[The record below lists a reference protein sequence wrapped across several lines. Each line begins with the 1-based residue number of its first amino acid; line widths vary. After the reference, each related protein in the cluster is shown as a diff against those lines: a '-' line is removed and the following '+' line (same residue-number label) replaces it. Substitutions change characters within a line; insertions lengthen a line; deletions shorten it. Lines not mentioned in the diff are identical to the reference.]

1 MTAVGDHAPV
11 DAPASTRLRVPL
23 GPRSYEIVIGHG
35 LIPALD
41 RLLPADM
48 RQGRLAVVAD
58 ARVAGLFGP
67 VLREALARLDRPVT
81 YLEVPPGE
89 GSKNFRML
97 ERICTDLLEAGIARD
112 DHVLAFG
119 GGMVGDL
126 AGLAAALVRRG
137 VGLVQIPTTLL
148 AQVDSAVGGKTAINM
163 PAGKNL
169 VGSFHQPRLVISDL
183 DCLTTLPARER
194 RAGLA
199 EVAKYGLIADSRF
212 WTWLT
217 DGGLA
222 AMDAGHSEALLHG
235 IATSCRIKADIVAA
249 DEREESGR
257 RFLLNLGHS
266 FAHVLEKAARYD
278 SARLLHGEAV
288 AVGLVLA
295 AELSAAL
302 GHARPA
308 LAEEIATALAGIGLP
323 TTVAHVFGKD
333 APTVSSL
340 MEAMGQDKK
349 IREGRL
355 RFVLLERAGR
365 AFVTAEVAPDQVAM
379 VLARSGARQE

>member
-1 MTAVGDHAPV
+1 MKPAEGQEQAGPPV
-11 DAPASTRLRVPL
+11 ATRVPVSL
-23 GPRSYEIVIGHG
+23 GPRSYEIAIGHG
-35 LIPALD
+35 LLPALD
-41 RLLPADM
+41 RLLPADI
-48 RQGRLAVVAD
+48 RHGRLAVVAD

-67 VLREALARLDRPVT
+67 ILREALARLACPVT

-89 GSKNFRML
+89 ASKNFRML
-97 ERICTDLLEAGIARD
+97 ERICSQLLEAGIARD

-183 DCLTTLPARER
+183 DLLATLPARER

-199 EVAKYGLIADSRF
+199 EVAKYGLIADESF
-212 WTWLT
+212 WAWLT
-217 DGGLA
+217 GGGLA
-222 AMDAGHSEALLHG
+222 AMDAGKKEALLHG

-266 FAHVLEKAARYD
+266 FAHALEKAVRYD

-302 GHARPA
+302 GHAEPV
-308 LAEEIATALAGIGLP
+308 LAEEVAGALAAIGLP
-323 TTVAHVFGKD
+323 TTIAQAFGD
-333 APTVSSL
+333 DRPTAAGL
-340 MEAMGQDKK
+340 MAAMGQDKK
-349 IREGRL
+349 IRAGRL
-355 RFVLLERAGR
+355 RFVLLERPGR
-365 AFVTAEVAPDQVAM
+365 AFVTAEVDPQRVAAIL
-379 VLARSGARQE
+379 VRSGARQG

>member
-1 MTAVGDHAPV
+1 MTATRDQERTAAPV
-11 DAPASTRLRVPL
+11 STRLRVPL
-23 GPRSYEIVIGHG
+23 GPRSYEIVIGQG
-35 LIPALD
+35 LLARLD
-41 RLLPADM
+41 RLLPADI
-48 RQGRLAVVAD
+48 RQGRIAVVAD

-89 GSKNFRML
+89 ASKNFRML

-148 AQVDSAVGGKTAINM
+148 AQVDSAVGGKTAINV

-169 VGSFHQPRLVISDL
+169 IGSFHQPRLVVSDL
-183 DCLTTLPARER
+183 DCLATLPARER

-199 EVAKYGLIADSRF
+199 EVAKYGLIADAVF
-212 WTWLT
+212 WRWLT

-222 AMDAGHSEALLHG
+222 AMDAGHGEALLHG
-235 IATSCRIKADIVAA
+235 IATSCRIKAEIVAA

-266 FAHVLEKAARYD
+266 FAHALEKAARYD

-302 GHARPA
+302 GHAAPTLARDIARA
-308 LAEEIATALAGIGLP
+308 LAAIGLP
-323 TTVAHVFGKD
+323 VTITDAFGQQ
-333 APTVSSL
+333 APTVTGL
-340 MEAMGQDKK
+340 LDAMSQDKK
-349 IREGRL
+349 IRQGRL
-355 RFVLLERAGR
+355 RFVLLREPGR
-365 AFVTAEVAPDQVAM
+365 AFVTAEVPPDAVAA
-379 VLARSGARQE
+379 VLAKSGARRT

>member
-1 MTAVGDHAPV
+1 MTIVGDQEQVGVSARV
-11 DAPASTRLRVPL
+11 TVPL
-23 GPRSYEIVIGHG
+23 GSRSYEIVIGHG
-35 LIPALD
+35 LIAMLD
-41 RLLPADM
+41 RLLPADI
-48 RQGRLAVVAD
+48 RKGRLAVVAD
-58 ARVAGLFGP
+58 ARVAALFGP
-67 VLREALARLDRPVT
+67 VLREALARLDRPAT
-81 YLEVPPGE
+81 YLDVPPGE

-97 ERICTDLLEAGIARD
+97 ERICTELLEAGIARD

-148 AQVDSAVGGKTAINM
+148 AQVDSAVGGKTAVNM

-199 EVAKYGLIADSRF
+199 EVAKYGLIADAGF
-212 WTWLT
+212 WAWLT
-217 DGGLA
+217 DGGLS
-222 AMDAGHSEALLHG
+222 AMDARNSQALLHG
-235 IATSCRIKADIVAA
+235 IATSCKIKAGIVAA
-249 DEREESGR
+249 DEREESDR

-266 FAHVLEKAARYD
+266 FAHALEKATRYD

-302 GHARPA
+302 GHTDPA
-308 LAEEIATALAGIGLP
+308 LAEEVAAPLAAIGLP
-323 TTVAHVFGKD
+323 TTIAQVFGEH
-333 APTVSSL
+333 APTVTSL

-349 IREGRL
+349 IRRGRL
-355 RFVLLERAGR
+355 RFVLLAEPGR
-365 AFVTAEVAPDQVAM
+365 AFVTAEVPPEQVAM
-379 VLARSGARQE
+379 VLARSGARQG

>member
-1 MTAVGDHAPV
+1 MTTVGDQPQV
-11 DAPASTRLRVPL
+11 GVSVSTRVTVPL
-23 GPRSYEIVIGHG
+23 GARSYEIVIGHG
-35 LIPALD
+35 LIATLD
-41 RLLPADM
+41 RLLPADI

-67 VLREALARLDRPVT
+67 LLREALARIDRPVT

-97 ERICTDLLEAGIARD
+97 ERICTDLLDAGIARD

-169 VGSFHQPRLVISDL
+169 VGSFHQPRLVVSDL
-183 DCLTTLPARER
+183 DCLATLPARER

-199 EVAKYGLIADSRF
+199 EVAKYGLIADASF

-217 DGGLA
+217 GAGLA
-222 AMDAGHSEALLHG
+222 AMDAGNSRALLQG
-235 IATSCRIKADIVAA
+235 IATSCKIKADIVAA
-249 DEREESGR
+249 DEREESGM

-266 FAHVLEKAARYD
+266 FAHALERAARYD

-302 GHARPA
+302 GHAEHA
-308 LAEEIATALAGIGLP
+308 LAEEIATALAAIGLP
-323 TTVAHVFGKD
+323 TTLAQAFGEN
-333 APTVSSL
+333 APTVTSL
-340 MEAMGQDKK
+340 MEALGQDKK
-349 IREGRL
+349 IRQGRL
-355 RFVLLERAGR
+355 RFVLLAEPGR
-365 AFVTAEVAPDQVAM
+365 AFVTADVPPEQVAT
-379 VLARSGARQE
+379 VLARSGARRG

>member
-1 MTAVGDHAPV
+1 MTIVGDQEQVGVSARV
-11 DAPASTRLRVPL
+11 TVPL
-23 GPRSYEIVIGHG
+23 GSRSYEIVIGHG
-35 LIPALD
+35 LIAMLD
-41 RLLPADM
+41 RLLPADI
-48 RQGRLAVVAD
+48 RKGRLAVVAD
-58 ARVAGLFGP
+58 ARVAALFGP
-67 VLREALARLDRPVT
+67 VLREALARLDRPAT
-81 YLEVPPGE
+81 YLDVPPGE

-97 ERICTDLLEAGIARD
+97 ERICTELLEAGIARD

-148 AQVDSAVGGKTAINM
+148 AQVDSAVGGKTAVNM

-199 EVAKYGLIADSRF
+199 EVAKYGLIADAGF
-212 WTWLT
+212 WAWLT
-217 DGGLA
+217 DGGLS
-222 AMDAGHSEALLHG
+222 AMDARNSQALLHG
-235 IATSCRIKADIVAA
+235 IATSCKIKAGIVAA
-249 DEREESGR
+249 DEREESDR

-266 FAHVLEKAARYD
+266 FAHALEKATRYD

-295 AELSAAL
+295 AELSAAV
-302 GHARPA
+302 GHTDPA
-308 LAEEIATALAGIGLP
+308 LAEEVAAPLAAIGLP
-323 TTVAHVFGKD
+323 TAIAQVFGEH
-333 APTVSSL
+333 APTVTSL

-349 IREGRL
+349 IRRGRL
-355 RFVLLERAGR
+355 RFVLLAEPGR
-365 AFVTAEVAPDQVAM
+365 AFVTAEVPPEQVAM
-379 VLARSGARQE
+379 VLARNGARQG

>member
-1 MTAVGDHAPV
+1 MTVTRDQEETAAPV
-11 DAPASTRLRVPL
+11 STRVTVPF
-23 GPRSYEIVIGHG
+23 GSRSYEIVIGHG
-35 LIPALD
+35 LIAALD
-41 RLLPADM
+41 RLLPAAV
-48 RQGRLAVVAD
+48 RQGRIAVVAD

-81 YLEVPPGE
+81 CLEVPPGE
-89 GSKNFRML
+89 ASKNFRML

-169 VGSFHQPRLVISDL
+169 IGSFHQPRLVVSDL
-183 DCLTTLPARER
+183 DCLATLPPRER

-199 EVAKYGLIADSRF
+199 EVAKYGLIADAAF
-212 WTWLT
+212 WNWLT
-217 DGGLA
+217 DGGLT
-222 AMDAGHSEALLHG
+222 AMDAGNGDALLHG
-235 IATSCRIKADIVAA
+235 VATSCRIKAEIVAA

-266 FAHVLEKAARYD
+266 FAHALEKAARYD

-295 AELSAAL
+295 AELSATL
-302 GHARPA
+302 DHAAPA
-308 LAEEIATALAGIGLP
+308 LAKEIAGALTAIGLP
-323 TTVAHVFGKD
+323 VTITDAFAQE
-333 APTVSSL
+333 APTVTSL
-340 MEAMGQDKK
+340 LDAMSQDKK
-349 IREGRL
+349 IRQGRL
-355 RFVLLERAGR
+355 RFVLLRAPGR
-365 AFVTAEVAPDQVAM
+365 AFVTAEVTPDAVAA
-379 VLARSGARQE
+379 VLERSGARRE